1 MVLSCRVVE
10 NPKPK
15 YRLLD
20 RVLGRD
26 IHLGTSECGMRSCGI
41 VRENLKSVSLLVARD
56 VGLVLDVGNVVV
68 DWVHVTFSLSHY
80 FTSSIKSHLSFRT
93 VCSSFFLVLLVLHYH
108 ALLSLRSLSKFM
120 LTVITQ

>member
-1 MVLSCRVVE
+1 
-10 NPKPK
+10 
-15 YRLLD
+15 
-20 RVLGRD
+20 
-26 IHLGTSECGMRSCGI
+26 MRSCGI

>member
-20 RVLGRD
+20 RVLGWD

-41 VRENLKSVSLLVARD
+41 VRENLESVSLLVARD

-68 DWVHVTFSLSHY
+68 D
-80 FTSSIKSHLSFRT
+80 
-93 VCSSFFLVLLVLHYH
+93 
-108 ALLSLRSLSKFM
+108 
-120 LTVITQ
+120 